1 MVRFFLTKS
10 VSHLFYVGEGTLKF
24 KPISILPEVKFES
37 PFKLVTWK
45 EKKSEKLKM
54 RFSREM
60 LKNVKNHFFD
70 FGKNKKTKPKDLLEK
85 NRTKLVLGTDGERTH
100 YHGARKAY
108 YHKMV
113 ADRLVPICKYKLDS
127 III

>member
-1 MVRFFLTKS
+1 
-10 VSHLFYVGEGTLKF
+10 
-24 KPISILPEVKFES
+24 
-37 PFKLVTWK
+37 
-45 EKKSEKLKM
+45 M

-70 FGKNKKTKPKDLLEK
+70 FGKKKKSKTKELLEK
-85 NRTKLVLGTDGERTH
+85 NRTKLILGTAGENNWYDATR
-100 YHGARKAY
+100 RSY

-127 III
+127 IIV